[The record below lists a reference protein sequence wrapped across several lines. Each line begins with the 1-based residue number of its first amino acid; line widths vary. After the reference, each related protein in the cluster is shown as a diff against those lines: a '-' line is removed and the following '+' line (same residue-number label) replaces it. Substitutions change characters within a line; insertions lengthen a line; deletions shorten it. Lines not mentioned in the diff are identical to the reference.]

1 MVNKLVKQINEVKLD
16 EVQLASKLCAK
27 ADSDE
32 LASKL
37 LEELFKMW
45 TAKGRVSFNPNV
57 IEDTTEFKM
66 MLKRYQDYQKEPRP
80 RMTIDFNQP
89 ERKTEAER

>member
-66 MLKRYQDYQKEPRP
+66 MLKRYQDYQKR
-80 RMTIDFNQP
+80 
-89 ERKTEAER
+89 AETANDH